1 MARSR
6 SRSKRGSKP
15 AKSRRSAEKAEVAVE
30 EVEVVEESKGLGID
44 DGVVLV
50 TTLLLVAAFFITDYL
65 LGVDYAKGL
74 FFAGKFGG

>member
-15 AKSRRSAEKAEVAVE
+15 AKRRRSAKKAAAANE

-44 DGVVLV
+44 DGVVLG
-50 TTLLLVAAFFITDYL
+50 TTLLLVAAFFITDYR